1 MAALGRLAICLA
13 LLFAAYATGVS
24 ILGAIRRRRHLV
36 RSGTHAAYAVFA
48 LVVVAVAI
56 LLHALVEH
64 DFSLEYVAAYSSST
78 LPLRYTVA
86 ALWGGQ
92 KGSLLFW
99 VFMLTLFTTIVQLQ
113 NRERNRELMPW
124 VTATLMTIA
133 AFFLGLLTF
142 VTDPFERLPIPAREG
157 ADLNPL
163 LQNYWMTIHPPSL
176 YTGYVSASVPFAFAI
191 AALAAGRLGDQWIRS
206 VRRWPLFSWFFLTL
220 GNLFGARWAYE
231 VLGWGG
237 YWAWDPVENA
247 AFMPWLVS
255 TAYLHSVMIQEKK
268 DMLRVWNLVL
278 VLLTFALTIFG
289 TFLTRSG
296 VISSVHSFTQSGLG
310 PFFIGFLLFVL
321 VVSGGLLAYRLPEL
335 RTPATIESFFSRE
348 AAFLFNNLVLVGIAF
363 AVFWGTVFPV
373 VSEWVRGVKITVG
386 PPFFNRVNAP
396 LGLVLLFFTGVGP
409 VIAWRRAS
417 PPNLWRAFAGPV
429 AAGVVA
435 AAALAVAGVP
445 LGYAHSTFALGVF
458 VLGTIVQEFWRGMR
472 ARQAMLHESPGRA
485 LSRLVGKNRR
495 RYGGYIIHVGVVAV
509 FVGVAAS
516 SVFRVEVQQTL
527 APGQEAA
534 AGKFTLRHERG
545 PKQGDPHVSRLA
557 AVVSVWRDGKAVTTL
572 APEKRFYKKP
582 QQPTTEVAMR
592 ATLTEDLYLVLGSY
606 DEQSGLVTILASV
619 NPRVSWIWNGFN
631 WLAWITP
638 FAAVLA
644 GALVLALTIRRW
656 GAQATRPAPVVPP
669 PADADGGLRARLAR
683 ELAEFDAE

>member
-206 VRRWPLFSWFFLTL
+206 VRRWALFSWFFLTL

-247 AFMPWLVS
+247 AFMPWLVRAGPTRCS
-255 TAYLHSVMIQEKK
+255 AG
-268 DMLRVWNLVL
+268 
-278 VLLTFALTIFG
+278 AG
-289 TFLTRSG
+289 TGRG
-296 VISSVHSFTQSGLG
+296 I
-310 PFFIGFLLFVL
+310 
-321 VVSGGLLAYRLPEL
+321 RW
-335 RTPATIESFFSRE
+335 RTPPSCRGSSRPR
-348 AAFLFNNLVLVGIAF
+348 I
-363 AVFWGTVFPV
+363 
-373 VSEWVRGVKITVG
+373 
-386 PPFFNRVNAP
+386 
-396 LGLVLLFFTGVGP
+396 
-409 VIAWRRAS
+409 
-417 PPNLWRAFAGPV
+417 
-429 AAGVVA
+429 
-435 AAALAVAGVP
+435 
-445 LGYAHSTFALGVF
+445 ST
-458 VLGTIVQEFWRGMR
+458 
-472 ARQAMLHESPGRA
+472 P
-485 LSRLVGKNRR
+485 
-495 RYGGYIIHVGVVAV
+495 
-509 FVGVAAS
+509 
-516 SVFRVEVQQTL
+516 
-527 APGQEAA
+527 
-534 AGKFTLRHERG
+534 
-545 PKQGDPHVSRLA
+545 
-557 AVVSVWRDGKAVTTL
+557 
-572 APEKRFYKKP
+572 
-582 QQPTTEVAMR
+582 
-592 ATLTEDLYLVLGSY
+592 
-606 DEQSGLVTILASV
+606 
-619 NPRVSWIWNGFN
+619 
-631 WLAWITP
+631 
-638 FAAVLA
+638 
-644 GALVLALTIRRW
+644 
-656 GAQATRPAPVVPP
+656 
-669 PADADGGLRARLAR
+669 
-683 ELAEFDAE
+683 